1 VGTVLV
7 SKIKYI
13 TSNAVKRTVERN
25 QIRYYVWK
33 NINSQYHAK
42 ISPFRL
48 LWVNTKDIKKG
59 LPLEKPHTVIE
70 VRDGDWDLKA
80 VDLFELDPRFRSLIA
95 HFTEGVPWQETELY
109 QSVLNLI
116 KKKGMHY
123 HKCTNEDELLDR
135 LKKVDELYYYVKNH
149 GYKTQSELYGGGW
162 RGFVRR
168 LNVPCTLEMR
178 EINVDIDRN
187 GEILF
192 VDGIHRLAV
201 AYALN
206 IEKVPVFVFI
216 RHKKWQEYREY
227 VYKNSNKVPEN
238 VKPHPDIMYLLNT

>member
-1 VGTVLV
+1 MGTVLV
-7 SKIKYI
+7 NKIKYI
-13 TSNAVKRTVERN
+13 ASNTVKRTLQKKQV
-25 QIRYYVWK
+25 RYSVWK
-33 NINSQYHAK
+33 NINSQYQAK

-95 HFTEGVPWQETELY
+95 HFTGGVPWQETEFY
-109 QSVLNLI
+109 RSVLNLI

-135 LKKVDELYYYVKNH
+135 LKKVDELYSYVKKH
-149 GYKTQSELYGGGW
+149 GYKTQRELYGNGV
-162 RGFVRR
+162 RGFMRR
-168 LNVPCTLEMR
+168 MNTRHILEIQ
-178 EINVDIDRN
+178 EINVDIGRN

-192 VDGIHRLAV
+192 VDGIHRLAI
-201 AYALN
+201 AYALD

-227 VYKNSNKVPEN
+227 VYKYSTKVPEN
-238 VKPHPDIMYLLNT
+238 VKPHPDITYLLKE